1 MAVPADVKGVARP
14 MDGRVCMV
22 TGATAGI
29 GMAAAAALAGLGATV
44 VAVGRN
50 PEKGS
55 RLVERLKREA
65 GNPAV
70 EFLCADL
77 SLQAEVRDLAAE
89 FTRRHARLHVLV
101 NNVGGFFLQRK
112 LTRDGFE
119 ATFALNHL
127 NVFLLT
133 HLLLDTLRSSAP
145 ARIVNVSSD
154 AHRRARPDFAGI
166 DQGRG
171 AGGMRAYGQS
181 KLAMT
186 LFTYE
191 LARRLQGSGVTVN
204 AVHPGFVASSMYDNS
219 GGLVRLAAPLIKRMG
234 KSTEE
239 GADSVVYLAASPEVE
254 GVTGKYFTDRKAV
267 PSSPASYDEDAAR
280 RLWEM
285 SARMVG
291 VASLDAA

>member
-1 MAVPADVKGVARP
+1 MS
-14 MDGRVCMV
+14 GRVCMV

-29 GMAAAAALAGLGATV
+29 GMATAAALAGLGATV

-50 PEKGS
+50 PEKGA
-55 RLVERLKREA
+55 RLVERLQRES

-77 SLQAEVRDLAAE
+77 SLQAEVRRLAAE
-89 FTRRHARLHVLV
+89 FISRHARLHVLV

-112 LTRDGFE
+112 LTSDGIE
-119 ATFALNHL
+119 TTFALNHL

-133 HLLLDTLRSSAP
+133 HLLLDSLRSSAP
-145 ARIVNVSSD
+145 ARVVNVSSD
-154 AHRRARPDFAGI
+154 AHRGARI
-166 DQGRG
+166 DIPALESRRG

-191 LARRLQGSGVTVN
+191 LARRLRDSGVTVN

-219 GGLVRLAAPLIKRMG
+219 GGLVRLAVPFIKRLG
-234 KSTEE
+234 KSLEE

-267 PSSPASYDEDAAR
+267 ASSPASNDDAAAR
-280 RLWEM
+280 QLWEM

-291 VASLDAA
+291 ATQPGAT

>member
-1 MAVPADVKGVARP
+1 MGMQTDREREARS
-14 MDGRVCMV
+14 MSGRACMV

-29 GMAAAAALAGLGATV
+29 GRATAAALARLGATV
-44 VAVGRN
+44 IAVGRN
-50 PEKGS
+50 ADKGA
-55 RLVERLKREA
+55 RLVEQLQRET

-77 SLQAEVRDLAAE
+77 SLQAEVRRLAAE
-89 FTRRHARLHVLV
+89 FLRRHARLHVLV

-112 LTRDGFE
+112 LTSDGIE
-119 ATFALNHL
+119 TTFALNHL

-154 AHRRARPDFAGI
+154 AHRGAHIDFPALESR
-166 DQGRG
+166 RG

-191 LARRLQGSGVTVN
+191 LARRLLGSGVTVN

-219 GGLVRLAAPLIKRMG
+219 GGLVRLAAPFIKRLG
-234 KSTEE
+234 KSLEE

-254 GVTGKYFTDRKAV
+254 GVTGKYFVDRKPM
-267 PSSPASYDEDAAR
+267 PSSPATYDPAEAK
-280 RLWEM
+280 RLWEI
-285 SARMVG
+285 SEKMVG
-291 VASLDAA
+291 LS

>member
-1 MAVPADVKGVARP
+1 MMEGPTGLEGGTRP
-14 MDGRVCMV
+14 MGGRVCMV

-29 GMAAAAALAGLGATV
+29 GMATAAALARLGATV

-50 PEKGS
+50 PEKGA
-55 RLVERLKREA
+55 RLVERLQREA

-70 EFLCADL
+70 EFLRADL
-77 SLQAEVRDLAAE
+77 SLQAEVRGLAAE
-89 FTRRHARLHVLV
+89 FARRHTRLHVLV
-101 NNVGGFFLQRK
+101 NNVGGFFLNRR
-112 LTRDGFE
+112 LTSDGFE

-133 HLLLDTLRSSAP
+133 HLLLDALRLSAP

-154 AHRRARPDFAGI
+154 AHRGARLDVAGL
-166 DQGRG
+166 DSGRG

-191 LARRLQGSGVTVN
+191 LGRRLQGSGVTVN

-219 GGLVRLAAPLIKRMG
+219 GGLVRLAAPLIRRMG
-234 KSTEE
+234 KPVEQ
-239 GADSVVYLAASPEVE
+239 GADSVVYLAASPDVE
-254 GVTGKYFTDRKAV
+254 GVTGKYFIDRKAV
-267 PSSPASYDEDAAR
+267 PSSAASYDQAAAR
-280 RLWEM
+280 QLWEM
-285 SARMVG
+285 SARMAG
-291 VASLDAA
+291 VT

>member
-1 MAVPADVKGVARP
+1 MS
-14 MDGRVCMV
+14 GRACMV

-29 GMAAAAALAGLGATV
+29 GSATAVALARLGATV
-44 VAVGRN
+44 IAVGRN
-50 PEKGS
+50 ADKGA
-55 RLVERLKREA
+55 RLVEQLQRET

-77 SLQAEVRDLAAE
+77 SLQAEVRRLAAE
-89 FTRRHARLHVLV
+89 FLRRHARLHVLV

-112 LTRDGFE
+112 LTSDGIE
-119 ATFALNHL
+119 TTFALNHL

-154 AHRRARPDFAGI
+154 AHRGAHVDLPALESR
-166 DQGRG
+166 RG

-191 LARRLQGSGVTVN
+191 LARRLLGSGVTVN

-219 GGLVRLAAPLIKRMG
+219 GRLVRLAAPFIKRLG
-234 KSTEE
+234 KSLEE

-254 GVTGKYFTDRKAV
+254 GVTGKYFVDRKPM
-267 PSSPASYDEDAAR
+267 PSSPATYDPAEAK
-280 RLWEM
+280 RLWEI
-285 SARMVG
+285 SEKMVG
-291 VASLDAA
+291 LG

>member
-1 MAVPADVKGVARP
+1 
-14 MDGRVCMV
+14 
-22 TGATAGI
+22 
-29 GMAAAAALAGLGATV
+29 
-44 VAVGRN
+44 
-50 PEKGS
+50 
-55 RLVERLKREA
+55 
-65 GNPAV
+65 
-70 EFLCADL
+70 
-77 SLQAEVRDLAAE
+77 
-89 FTRRHARLHVLV
+89 LV

-154 AHRRARPDFAGI
+154 AHRSARPDFAGL

-186 LFTYE
+186 LITYE

>member
-1 MAVPADVKGVARP
+1 MS
-14 MDGRVCMV
+14 GRACMV

-29 GMAAAAALAGLGATV
+29 GSATAAALARLGATV
-44 VAVGRN
+44 IAVGRN
-50 PEKGS
+50 ADKGA
-55 RLVERLKREA
+55 RLVEQLQRET

-77 SLQAEVRDLAAE
+77 SLQAEVRRLAAE
-89 FTRRHARLHVLV
+89 FLRRHARLHVLV
-101 NNVGGFFLQRK
+101 NNVGGFFLHRK
-112 LTRDGFE
+112 LTSDGIE
-119 ATFALNHL
+119 TTFALNHL

-154 AHRRARPDFAGI
+154 AHRGAHIDFPALESR
-166 DQGRG
+166 RG

-191 LARRLQGSGVTVN
+191 LARRLLGSGVTVN

-219 GGLVRLAAPLIKRMG
+219 GGLVRLAAPFIKRLG
-234 KSTEE
+234 KSLEE

-254 GVTGKYFTDRKAV
+254 SVTGKYFVDRKPM
-267 PSSPASYDEDAAR
+267 PSSPATYDPAEAK
-280 RLWEM
+280 RLWEI
-285 SARMVG
+285 SERMVG
-291 VASLDAA
+291 LG